1 MPSLEVVLDGLPVVD
16 VVEGGAVVV
25 PEEVVVDEDDEVG
38 ADVVEVVDDDLKVE
52 YIWMYSTDFD
62 LEFTQSQKHE

>member
-52 YIWMYSTDFD
+52 YIWMYSTDFN
-62 LEFTQSQKHE
+62 LEFTQKHE